1 MKRLVLGVSKVDWT
15 TTFDTTKQVRVLH
28 DYIAAEK
35 GVLSLRLGEVPFLPQ
50 S

>member
-1 MKRLVLGVSKVDWT
+1 MTRSSKKKM
-15 TTFDTTKQVRVLH
+15 FDQFLKKQVRVLH